1 MMVRYKGI
9 YCHVRQYVPSI
20 PIKWGLRIWAL
31 VDAESQF
38 VYNFDI
44 YCDNKEMQDVK
55 APSKGEAQVELR
67 VVKQMVKGLENLGHV
82 VVTDNYSTSIYFFTE
97 LLTMDIYATCTI
109 RSNKIELLMTLIAK
123 KELEKP
129 CMGL

>member
-1 MMVRYKGI
+1 M
-9 YCHVRQYVPSI
+9 
-20 PIKWGLRIWAL
+20 
-31 VDAESQF
+31 
-38 VYNFDI
+38 
-44 YCDNKEMQDVK
+44 K
-55 APSKGEAQVELR
+55 APNKGEAQVELR

-82 VVTDNYSTSIYFFTE
+82 VVTDNYSTSIYFFIE

-109 RSNKIELLMTLIAK
+109 RSNKIELLKTLRAK